1 MALFRSAAIGRKKS
15 DNDAESPFW
24 ISFAD
29 QMTALMVLFLI
40 ALTVALYAVTEKV
53 SEAEQQKAARQQEIT
68 AFLLRLRQLTETQ
81 TGITL
86 RGTAIDFGDRA
97 RFEHNSHRINEAQS
111 RLLSSFAPQVL
122 ALARDPLGQ
131 RWLKRISVVGF
142 ADASG
147 NYLHNLNLSLQ
158 GFADASG
165 NYLHNLNLSLQR
177 SERVLCVLLAPPP
190 SIEPLSES
198 DRRQV
203 RELFIV
209 SGASFNSQK
218 NSPEESRRIELRLE
232 FFELDEARQPPA
244 LPDGLVDNHCPLDKS

>member
-158 GFADASG
+158 
-165 NYLHNLNLSLQR
+165 R

-198 DRRQV
+198 ERRQV

-244 LPDGLVDNHCPLDKS
+244 LPDGLVDNHCPLDKA

>member
-53 SEAEQQKAARQQEIT
+53 SEAEQQKATRQQEIT
-68 AFLLRLRQLTETQ
+68 AFLQRLRQLTETQ

-158 GFADASG
+158 
-165 NYLHNLNLSLQR
+165 R

-190 SIEPLSES
+190 GIEPLSENE
-198 DRRQV
+198 RRQV

-244 LPDGLVDNHCPLDKS
+244 LPDGLVDNHCPLDKA

>member
-68 AFLLRLRQLTETQ
+68 AFLQRLRQLTETQ

-158 GFADASG
+158 
-165 NYLHNLNLSLQR
+165 R

-190 SIEPLSES
+190 SIEPLSENE
-198 DRRQV
+198 RRQV

-232 FFELDEARQPPA
+232 FFDLNEARQPPA
-244 LPDGLVDNHCPLDKS
+244 LPGGLVDNHCPLDKA

>member
-53 SEAEQQKAARQQEIT
+53 SEAEQQKAARQQEIS
-68 AFLLRLRQLTETQ
+68 AFLQRLRQLTETQ

-158 GFADASG
+158 
-165 NYLHNLNLSLQR
+165 R

-190 SIEPLSES
+190 GIEPLSES

>member
-111 RLLSSFAPQVL
+111 RLLSNFAPQVL

-131 RWLKRISVVGF
+131 RWLKRISVV
-142 ADASG
+142 
-147 NYLHNLNLSLQ
+147 

>member
-158 GFADASG
+158 
-165 NYLHNLNLSLQR
+165 R

-244 LPDGLVDNHCPLDKS
+244 LPDGLVDNHCPLDKA

>member
-158 GFADASG
+158 
-165 NYLHNLNLSLQR
+165 R

-232 FFELDEARQPPA
+232 FFEVDEAQQPPA

>member
-122 ALARDPLGQ
+122 ALARDPIGQ
-131 RWLKRISVVGF
+131 RWLKRISVV
-142 ADASG
+142 
-147 NYLHNLNLSLQ
+147 

-232 FFELDEARQPPA
+232 FFELNEARQPPA
-244 LPDGLVDNHCPLDKS
+244 LPDGLVDNHCPLDKA

>member
-53 SEAEQQKAARQQEIT
+53 SEAEQQKAARQQEIS
-68 AFLLRLRQLTETQ
+68 AFLQRLRQLTETQ

-147 NYLHNLNLSLQ
+147 S
-158 GFADASG
+158 
-165 NYLHNLNLSLQR
+165 YLHNLNLSLQR

-190 SIEPLSES
+190 GIEPLSES

-244 LPDGLVDNHCPLDKS
+244 LPDGLVDNHCPLDKA

>member
-131 RWLKRISVVGF
+131 RWLKRISVI
-142 ADASG
+142 
-147 NYLHNLNLSLQ
+147 

-190 SIEPLSES
+190 GIEPLSENE
-198 DRRQV
+198 RRQV

-244 LPDGLVDNHCPLDKS
+244 LPDGLVDNHCPLDKA

>member
-68 AFLLRLRQLTETQ
+68 AFLQRLRQLTETQ

-158 GFADASG
+158 
-165 NYLHNLNLSLQR
+165 R
-177 SERVLCVLLAPPP
+177 SERVLCVLLVPPP
-190 SIEPLSES
+190 GIEPLSES
-198 DRRQV
+198 ERRQV

-244 LPDGLVDNHCPLDKS
+244 LPDGLVDNHCPLDKA

>member
-53 SEAEQQKAARQQEIT
+53 SEAEQQKAARQQEIS
-68 AFLLRLRQLTETQ
+68 AFLQRLRQLTETQ

-97 RFEHNSHRINEAQS
+97 RFEHNSHRINDAQS

-158 GFADASG
+158 
-165 NYLHNLNLSLQR
+165 R
-177 SERVLCVLLAPPP
+177 SEHVLCVLLAPPP
-190 SIEPLSES
+190 GIEPLTES

-244 LPDGLVDNHCPLDKS
+244 LPDGLVDNHCPLDKA

>member
-53 SEAEQQKAARQQEIT
+53 SEAEQQKATRQQEIT
-68 AFLLRLRQLTETQ
+68 AFLQRLRQLTETQ

-158 GFADASG
+158 
-165 NYLHNLNLSLQR
+165 R

-232 FFELDEARQPPA
+232 FFELNEARQPPA
-244 LPDGLVDNHCPLDKS
+244 LPDGLVDNHCPLDKA

>member
-53 SEAEQQKAARQQEIT
+53 SEAEQQKATRQQEIT
-68 AFLLRLRQLTETQ
+68 AFLQRLRQLTETQ

-158 GFADASG
+158 
-165 NYLHNLNLSLQR
+165 R

-190 SIEPLSES
+190 GIEPLSES

-244 LPDGLVDNHCPLDKS
+244 LPDGLVDNHCPLDKA

>member
-68 AFLLRLRQLTETQ
+68 AFLQRLRQLTETQ

-122 ALARDPLGQ
+122 ALARDPIGQ
-131 RWLKRISVVGF
+131 RWLKRISVV
-142 ADASG
+142 
-147 NYLHNLNLSLQ
+147 

>member
-53 SEAEQQKAARQQEIT
+53 SEAEQQKATRQQEIT
-68 AFLLRLRQLTETQ
+68 AFLQRLRQLTETQ

-131 RWLKRISVVGF
+131 RWLKRISVV
-142 ADASG
+142 
-147 NYLHNLNLSLQ
+147 

>member
-68 AFLLRLRQLTETQ
+68 AFLQRLRQLTETQ

-131 RWLKRISVVGF
+131 RWLKRISVV
-142 ADASG
+142 
-147 NYLHNLNLSLQ
+147 

>member
-158 GFADASG
+158 
-165 NYLHNLNLSLQR
+165 R

-244 LPDGLVDNHCPLDKS
+244 LPDGLVDSHCPLDKA

>member
-1 MALFRSAAIGRKKS
+1 MALFRSAALGRKKM
-15 DNDAESPFW
+15 DHAAESPFW

-53 SEAEQQKAARQQEIT
+53 SAVEQQKITRQQEIAT
-68 AFLLRLRQLTETQ
+68 FLQRLRELTESQ
-81 TGITL
+81 VGITL
-86 RGTAIDFGDRA
+86 RGTAIDFGERA
-97 RFEHNSHRINEAQS
+97 RFEHNSHRINEMQS
-111 RLLSSFAPQVL
+111 QVLSRFAPQVL

-158 GFADASG
+158 
-165 NYLHNLNLSLQR
+165 R
-177 SERVLCVLLAPPP
+177 SERVLCLLLVPPAGV
-190 SIEPLSES
+190 EALSEA
-198 DRRQV
+198 DQRQV

-218 NSPEESRRIELRLE
+218 NTAQESRRIELRLE
-232 FFELDEARQPPA
+232 FFENDEARQPPA
-244 LPDGLVDNHCPLDKS
+244 LPEGLSDKHCPLDKG

>member
-1 MALFRSAAIGRKKS
+1 MALFRSAAIGRKKN

-68 AFLLRLRQLTETQ
+68 AFLQRLRQLTETQ

-158 GFADASG
+158 
-165 NYLHNLNLSLQR
+165 R

-190 SIEPLSES
+190 GIEPLSENE
-198 DRRQV
+198 RRQV

>member
-1 MALFRSAAIGRKKS
+1 MALFRSAAVGRKRS

-68 AFLLRLRQLTETQ
+68 AFLQRLRQLTETQ

-158 GFADASG
+158 
-165 NYLHNLNLSLQR
+165 R

-190 SIEPLSES
+190 SIEPLSENE
-198 DRRQV
+198 RRQV

-244 LPDGLVDNHCPLDKS
+244 LPDGLVDNHCPLDKA

>member
-53 SEAEQQKAARQQEIT
+53 SEAEQQKAARQQEIS
-68 AFLLRLRQLTETQ
+68 AFLQRLRQLTETQ

-131 RWLKRISVVGF
+131 RWLKRISVV
-142 ADASG
+142 
-147 NYLHNLNLSLQ
+147 

>member
-53 SEAEQQKAARQQEIT
+53 SEAEQQKATRQQEIT
-68 AFLLRLRQLTETQ
+68 AFLQRLRQLTETQ

-122 ALARDPLGQ
+122 ALARDPIGQ
-131 RWLKRISVVGF
+131 RWLKRISVV
-142 ADASG
+142 
-147 NYLHNLNLSLQ
+147 

>member
-158 GFADASG
+158 
-165 NYLHNLNLSLQR
+165 R

-232 FFELDEARQPPA
+232 FFDLDEARQPPA
-244 LPDGLVDNHCPLDKS
+244 LPGGLVDNHCPLDKA

>member
-1 MALFRSAAIGRKKS
+1 MALFRSAALGRKKS

-68 AFLLRLRQLTETQ
+68 AFLQRLRQLTETQ

-158 GFADASG
+158 
-165 NYLHNLNLSLQR
+165 R

-190 SIEPLSES
+190 SIEPLSENE
-198 DRRQV
+198 RRQV

-244 LPDGLVDNHCPLDKS
+244 LPDGLVDNHCPLDKA

>member
-53 SEAEQQKAARQQEIT
+53 SEAEQQKAARQQEIS

-158 GFADASG
+158 
-165 NYLHNLNLSLQR
+165 R

-232 FFELDEARQPPA
+232 FFDLNEARQPPA
-244 LPDGLVDNHCPLDKS
+244 LPGGLVDNHCPLDKA

>member
-1 MALFRSAAIGRKKS
+1 MALFRPAAIGRKKS

-158 GFADASG
+158 
-165 NYLHNLNLSLQR
+165 R

-244 LPDGLVDNHCPLDKS
+244 LPDGLVDNHCPLDKA

>member
-1 MALFRSAAIGRKKS
+1 MALFRSAAIGRKKT
-15 DNDAESPFW
+15 DREAESPFW

-40 ALTVALYAVTEKV
+40 ALTVTLYAVTEKV
-53 SEAEQQKAARQQEIT
+53 SEAEQQKAARQQDIAT
-68 AFLLRLRQLTETQ
+68 FLQRLRELTESQ
-81 TGITL
+81 VGISL

-111 RLLSSFAPQVL
+111 RLLSHFAPQVL

-142 ADASG
+142 ADT
-147 NYLHNLNLSLQ
+147 
-158 GFADASG
+158 SG

-177 SERVLCVLLAPPP
+177 SERVLCVLLVPPP
-190 SIEPLSES
+190 GVEPLSDAE
-198 DRRQV
+198 RRQV

-218 NSPEESRRIELRLE
+218 NTAEESRRIELRLE
-232 FFELDEARQPPA
+232 FFENDEARQPPA
-244 LPDGLVDNHCPLDKS
+244 LPDGLVDNHCPLDKG

>member
-68 AFLLRLRQLTETQ
+68 AFLQRLRQLTETQ

-131 RWLKRISVVGF
+131 RWLKRISVV
-142 ADASG
+142 
-147 NYLHNLNLSLQ
+147 

-244 LPDGLVDNHCPLDKS
+244 LPDGLVDNHCPLDKP

>member
-1 MALFRSAAIGRKKS
+1 MALFRSAALGRKKS

-68 AFLLRLRQLTETQ
+68 AFLQRLRQLTETQ

-131 RWLKRISVVGF
+131 RWLKRISVV
-142 ADASG
+142 
-147 NYLHNLNLSLQ
+147 

-244 LPDGLVDNHCPLDKS
+244 LPDGLVDNHCPLDKA

>member
-158 GFADASG
+158 
-165 NYLHNLNLSLQR
+165 R

-232 FFELDEARQPPA
+232 FFDLDEARQPPA
-244 LPDGLVDNHCPLDKS
+244 LPDGLVDNHCPLDKA